1 MKMKLRDTEDRLR
14 GANICLIGVPLGEN
28 RHSEEA

>member
-1 MKMKLRDTEDRLR
+1 MRLRDTEDRLR
-14 GANICLIGVPLGEN
+14 RANICLIGVPLGQK